1 MNRIARAFAR
11 QASLPLGVTAALALA
26 SAPAAAQ
33 QNVQPLADGCMYVIG
48 LGQAIPCQSASTPG
62 ELMITLNGS
71 FDILSRNLADGARV
85 RCWVCEGDTCDDT
98 GPYGP
103 AESTYELSPSY
114 SDEHQTADWSVFVH
128 FSATAVNEPA
138 VFPTF
143 ESYYCRMETLL
154 STSAGGYTTSSW
166 AVPSYYGTH
175 PAHRAED
182 GTELVTEFQGT
193 FVEPVT
199 GVKTKN

>member
-1 MNRIARAFAR
+1 MNRIARTVAR
-11 QASLPLGVTAALALA
+11 QAWLPLGVVVTLGLA
-26 SAPAAAQ
+26 STPAAAQ

-71 FDILSRNLADGARV
+71 FDIVSRELADGARV
-85 RCWVCEGDTCDDT
+85 RCWICEGDTCDDSS
-98 GPYGP
+98 PYGP
-103 AESTYELSPSY
+103 AESLYELQA
-114 SDEHQTADWSVFVH
+114 SDDQHATADWSVYVH

-138 VFPTF
+138 LFPTF
-143 ESYYCRMETLL
+143 DSYYCRVETLRSASGMGVL
-154 STSAGGYTTSSW
+154 ASTW

-199 GVKTKN
+199 GVKTRN